1 LLEKEA
7 EIAKHQTGHNSGVVH
22 AGVYYEP
29 GSLKSHFCKVG
40 AAATREFCAEHQLP
54 FDRCGKLLV
63 ATTPTELQRLQGLIT
78 SHQQEI
84 QQSMVGREVSVLV
97 EKKGRLPD
105 QMLGKSEYLHAVHIE
120 NCTAAIGDI
129 QRVRVTEA
137 KTNSL
142 AAVMV

>member
-1 LLEKEA
+1 MELVRQVRYGYASSFKYSTRPGTPAA
-7 EIAKHQTGHNSGVVH
+7 ERPLVDPAV
-22 AGVYYEP
+22 AD
-29 GSLKSHFCKVG
+29 
-40 AAATREFCAEHQLP
+40 
-54 FDRCGKLLV
+54 DR
-63 ATTPTELQRLQGLIT
+63 LQRLQGLIT
-78 SHQQEI
+78 QHQREI

-97 EKKGRLPD
+97 EKQGRLPG

-142 AAVMV
+142 AAVQV